1 MVSIDTVY
9 QKVLAFANKEQRGY
23 ITPQEFNLFAD
34 HAQMDIFE
42 QYFYD
47 LEQASRTNPSSLDY
61 ADKVTNLDEKIS
73 LFERYDVPM
82 SAIGSTGVVPF
93 GSGDVYKLGVVRVNY
108 GTQNYGTQNNWREA
122 EEVQPKELNTYLASP
137 LTKSS
142 SLAGPYYVKH
152 YANNIY
158 GDRDLRITI
167 YPYPIAND
175 GDQILI
181 SYTERPIS
189 PNWTYSIVN
198 GNALYNPIATDYQ
211 TFELHS
217 SEENKLVINIL
228 KLAGISI
235 KDPQL
240 AQMAGQEEMKKIQLE
255 KQ

>member
-1 MVSIDTVY
+1 MAVSIDKVY
-9 QKVLAFANKEQRGY
+9 QKVLALANKEQRGY

-47 LEQASRTNPSSLDY
+47 LEQASRVNPSSLDY

-82 SAIGSTGVVPF
+82 SAIGSTGDVHF
-93 GSGDVYKLGVVRVNY
+93 GTGNVYKLGIVRVKY
-108 GTQNYGTQNNWREA
+108 SAQNTFKEV

-137 LTKSS
+137 LTRSS

-158 GDRDLRITI
+158 GDRDLRITV
-167 YPYPIAND
+167 YPYPIAQA
-175 GDQILI
+175 GDQILV
-181 SYTERPIS
+181 SYTEKPIS

-198 GNALYNPIATDYQ
+198 GNALYNPSAADHQ
-211 TFELHS
+211 VFELHS
-217 SEENKLVINIL
+217 SEENKLVIGIL

-240 AQMAGQEEMKKIQLE
+240 VQIASQEEMKKIQLE